1 MAGACST
8 SSRAGSV
15 PVFPNVCP
23 APRGTSRKSPARPD
37 SSASPSRNVIVPAS
51 TKNASE
57 QFTCRCGGGIRA
69 PGGTVRS
76 MSEKSPPVWAATA
89 LNAITFPRA
98 VSRWPCPDG
107 TIWFMVPIL
116 LG

>member
-8 SSRAGSV
+8 SSRAGSSLRL
-15 PVFPNVCP
+15 PNVWP
-23 APRGTSRKSPARPD
+23 APRGTSRKSPAPPTSD
-37 SSASPSRNVIVPAS
+37 SSSSQNVIAPSS

-57 QFTCRCGGGIRA
+57 QFTCRCGGGVRA

-76 MSEKSPPVWAATA
+76 ISEKSPPVWAATA

-98 VSRWPCPDG
+98 VSRRPCPDG
-107 TIWFMVPIL
+107 TMPVMLPIL
-116 LG
+116 SR